1 MAHRLAGSYLQETT
15 CELLNILFAYAFNDV
30 SDWPQWALA
39 LATLY
44 SLCYFYY
51 PCLPGITNQS
61 LLVAACNFVVLD
73 RHPAALLLSAA
84 SQTTDLSMES
94 RSWITCRQ
102 CTPPPNAEGFP
113 RSPPP
118 SLAEDLSIG
127 QMLALL
133 DLPFLVVGDPLVL
146 SKADLWRVAAGHCQL
161 AAICGESRRR
171 TAAQLV
177 AIALFHKRLFA

>member
-102 CTPPPNAEGFP
+102 CTPPPKCGRLP
-113 RSPPP
+113 PLPPP
-118 SLAEDLSIG
+118 PPWQRIYPSDRCWLCLTCHSWSSAIHLSCPRPIYGVWPLATVNWR
-127 QMLALL
+127 Q
-133 DLPFLVVGDPLVL
+133 FVVR
-146 SKADLWRVAAGHCQL
+146 ADAVQQHN
-161 AAICGESRRR
+161 
-171 TAAQLV
+171 
-177 AIALFHKRLFA
+177 